1 MTSSTSSDSQLR
13 HPSPE
18 AQEIFRPT
26 TTVSPHPEH
35 QNPRKKRT
43 KRIKPQNMNAIVGGD
58 GGGSS
63 GSHSRKPKYT
73 KKPDPNA
80 PKITQPCSECG
91 RMFPSSKALFGHMRC
106 HPERP
111 WRGINPPPPLS
122 NLHHTP
128 PLMAADDGNTNT
140 LPTTTEDHYLASC
153 LLMLSKAPATS
164 FKCTS
169 YKKVFG
175 SHQALGGHRA
185 RPSHKN
191 VKGCFGIMRNERG
204 VEFKEGE
211 LEGQFDNNMMRIVG
225 SSSSEHKCSICLR
238 VFPSG
243 QALGGHKRCHWE
255 KDDGV
260 VPAASTYVLFPSKCN
275 IDLNLPPPRED
286 YSSSSNLDL
295 DLKLGL

>member
-13 HPSPE
+13 HASPE

-26 TTVSPHPEH
+26 TTVSPHQEH

-43 KRIKPQNMNAIVGGD
+43 KRIKLKPQNMNAIVGG
-58 GGGSS
+58 SS
-63 GSHSRKPKYT
+63 GGHSRKPKYT

-80 PKITQPCSECG
+80 SKITQPCSECG
-91 RMFPSSKALFGHMRC
+91 RMFPSLKALFGHMRC

-111 WRGINPPPPLS
+111 WRGINPPPPSS

-164 FKCTS
+164 FKCNS

-175 SHQALGGHRA
+175 SHQAFGGHRA
-185 RPSHKN
+185 SHKN

-211 LEGQFDNNMMRIVG
+211 LEGHFDN
-225 SSSSEHKCSICLR
+225 K
-238 VFPSG
+238 
-243 QALGGHKRCHWE
+243 
-255 KDDGV
+255 
-260 VPAASTYVLFPSKCN
+260 
-275 IDLNLPPPRED
+275 
-286 YSSSSNLDL
+286 
-295 DLKLGL
+295 